1 MSATAQII
9 SGILLLILITVM
21 FGGFSLLRLGLAG
34 KLTDAQAGQFRAGH
48 AHAGVLTIAT
58 LLVVDLLDRAG
69 ASGGTLWL
77 IAGAMF
83 VSVLA
88 QSGGFFI
95 GMGNQR
101 TGALVTMIGGTA
113 LSITVAVSA
122 IWLLA

>member
-1 MSATAQII
+1 M
-9 SGILLLILITVM
+9 
-21 FGGFSLLRLGLAG
+21 
-34 KLTDAQAGQFRAGH
+34 
-48 AHAGVLTIAT
+48 LTIAT
-58 LLVVDLLDRAG
+58 LLVVDLLDRAA

-101 TGALVTMIGGTA
+101 TGAVVTMIGGTA
-113 LSITVAVSA
+113 LAITVAASA
-122 IWLLA
+122 IWLLV